1 MHTQFVPYL
10 RPDGMGIDYSKPFFE
25 NFDTEAAL
33 EKVFEKQRPG
43 GEKMI
48 ENAMKNHNI
57 ENLRYALE
65 NAKRIKLNQANPT
78 LFKKGQ
84 EFLKNNGG

>member
-1 MHTQFVPYL
+1 MVWVLTIQSHFLKTL
-10 RPDGMGIDYSKPFFE
+10 TLK
-25 NFDTEAAL
+25 
-33 EKVFEKQRPG
+33 KVFEKQRPG

-48 ENAMKNHNI
+48 QNAMKNHNI

-65 NAKRIKLNQANPT
+65 NAKRIKLNQANPA

-84 EFLKNNGG
+84 EFLQKNGG